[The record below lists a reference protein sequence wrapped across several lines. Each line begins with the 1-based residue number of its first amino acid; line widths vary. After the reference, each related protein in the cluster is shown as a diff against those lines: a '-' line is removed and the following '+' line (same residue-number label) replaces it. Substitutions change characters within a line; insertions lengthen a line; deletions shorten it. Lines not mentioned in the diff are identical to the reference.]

1 MKKYLFLFFFTLHIS
16 LLAQNFMING
26 KFSKPF
32 NEHYERA
39 YILEAVFATN
49 NNAYSVGVFL
59 GIAKVNFNFDGYH
72 WASSYSEE
80 STKAIVGIIT
90 YIYPLYLTNLD
101 VLQRIY
107 LSFTW
112 ANIADQGVFQGGGYM
127 FAGSGYAYP
136 NSKNEKIW
144 IISSGYKIPY
154 KSVNF
159 LLGLGYQHREYALT
173 FRKYA
178 GGTNSPT
185 YHSIHQ
191 IEKSLQIDIALQ
203 YIF

>member
-1 MKKYLFLFFFTLHIS
+1 MKKYLFLFLFTLHIS

-49 NNAYSVGVFL
+49 NNAYSIGVFL
-59 GIAKVNFNFDGYH
+59 GVAKVNFNFEKY
-72 WASSYSEE
+72 WASSYSEAT
-80 STKAIVGIIT
+80 TKYITGIIT

-112 ANIADQGVFQGGGYM
+112 ATIADYGVFPGGGYM
-127 FAGSGYAYP
+127 FPGTGYVFP

-144 IISSGYKIPY
+144 IISSGYKIPF

-159 LLGLGYQHREYALT
+159 LLGLGYQHREYNLEFDEYDNNNYVNT
-173 FRKYA
+173 
-178 GGTNSPT
+178 
-185 YHSIHQ
+185 HIIHQ